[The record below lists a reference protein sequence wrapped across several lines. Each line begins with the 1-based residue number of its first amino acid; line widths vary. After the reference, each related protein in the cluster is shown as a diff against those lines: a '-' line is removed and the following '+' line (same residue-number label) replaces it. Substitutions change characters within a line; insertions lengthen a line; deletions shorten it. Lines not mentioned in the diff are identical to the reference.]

1 MPRGASPKRE
11 KVLQEIEQQLTQH
24 GPQQGPKQGRSPSG
38 EHDDQADAALTVPA
52 AVPSERQVGRR
63 GTGHMRRNT
72 VRRARSS

>member
-24 GPQQGPKQGRSPSG
+24 GPKQGRSPGG
-38 EHDDQADAALTVPA
+38 EHDDQADAAITVPA
-52 AVPSERQVGRR
+52 AAPSERQTGRR